1 MHCCNC
7 FHNNVCGSSSPYN
20 DVSMCKQFIKHGDVL
35 CGSALQVVTKNYEEL
50 EERVKRLRNELKR
63 CEVSKQELE
72 REAKIDILHKK
83 NLFKLRPM
91 PAFPYSGKIRI
102 VHEPTEL
109 SDID

>member
-7 FHNNVCGSSSPYN
+7 FHNNVCGNSSPYN

-63 CEVSKQELE
+63 CDVSKQELE
-72 REAKIDILHKK
+72 REVTL
-83 NLFKLRPM
+83 LRIIKQTLEM
-91 PAFPYSGKIRI
+91 QSGMKFDFG
-102 VHEPTEL
+102 EEK
-109 SDID
+109 